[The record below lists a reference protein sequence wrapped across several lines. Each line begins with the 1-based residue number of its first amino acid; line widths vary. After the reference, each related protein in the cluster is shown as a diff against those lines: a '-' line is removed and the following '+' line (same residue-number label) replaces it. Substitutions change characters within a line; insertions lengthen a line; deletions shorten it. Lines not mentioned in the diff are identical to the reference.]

1 MHQLVCPLDV
11 HSGRVARKMGLLFR
25 PQDDWKAAIE
35 LTNNLKKF
43 DKMDPVK
50 YDFSLFGMGVEGEM

>member
-1 MHQLVCPLDV
+1 
-11 HSGRVARKMGLLFR
+11 MGLLFR